1 MGDPISAD
9 STSARAL
16 AQRALGLLFL
26 AGSLVGAISLL
37 LPHGS
42 RAHDGILWGNTAL
55 AVITG
60 AALLLLPALP
70 SWLLQATLAGGTLV
84 ITRAVYY
91 GGGDSFYVVWYVWVA
106 AYGFSFL
113 SRRQSAAQ
121 VALVAVAYAAVLTHA
136 PGHAPLP
143 RWLTTVATLAITGVF
158 LDALAGRVRRQSER
172 LEELALTDPLTGLP
186 NRRAW
191 EQQLP
196 GELARAQRDGRPL
209 CLALLD
215 LDHFKAF
222 NDRHGHPAGDALLR
236 DAATAWSRELR
247 AGDLL
252 ARYGGEE
259 FVLVLP
265 NCSPDEAAAIADRV
279 RARTPGG
286 ETCSIGVAPWDG
298 SHPLEEL
305 VDRADAAL
313 YDAKL
318 AGRDRVRVHPA
329 AARAFA

>member
-1 MGDPISAD
+1 
-9 STSARAL
+9 
-16 AQRALGLLFL
+16 
-26 AGSLVGAISLL
+26 V
-37 LPHGS
+37 LPTLPS
-42 RAHDGILWGNTAL
+42 
-55 AVITG
+55 
-60 AALLLLPALP
+60 ALLH
-70 SWLLQATLAGGTLV
+70 ATVAGGTLV
-84 ITRAVYY
+84 ITRAVWY
-91 GGGDSFYVVWYVWVA
+91 GGGDSFYVIWYVWVA
-106 AYGFSFL
+106 AYAFSFL
-113 SRRQSAAQ
+113 SRRQSAAH
-121 VALVAVAYAAVLTHA
+121 VAFVAVAYAAVLTHA

-158 LDALAGRVRRQSER
+158 LDALAGRVRRQSAR

-191 EQQLP
+191 ERRLP
-196 GELARAQRDGRPL
+196 GELARAGRDGRPL

-215 LDHFKAF
+215 LDRFKAF

-265 NCSPDEAAAIADRV
+265 NCLPHEAAAIAERL
-279 RARTPGG
+279 RARTPGV
-286 ETCSIGVAPWDG
+286 ETCSIGIAAWDG
-298 SHPLEEL
+298 SDPAEAL
-305 VDRADAAL
+305 VAHADAAL

-318 AGRDRVRVHPA
+318 GGRDRVRVHEAATPA
-329 AARAFA
+329 AA

>member
-1 MGDPISAD
+1 MGDPISTGTTA
-9 STSARAL
+9 ARAL
-16 AQRALGLLFL
+16 AQRALGLLFV
-26 AGSLVGAISLL
+26 AGSVVGAISLL

-42 RAHDGILWGNTAL
+42 SAHDALLWGNTAL

-60 AALLLLPALP
+60 ALLLAVPPLPA
-70 SWLLQATLAGGTLV
+70 WVLQAILAGGTLV

-106 AYGFSFL
+106 AYAFSFL
-113 SRRQSAAQ
+113 TRRQSAGH

-136 PGHAPLP
+136 PAPAALP
-143 RWLTTVATLAITGVF
+143 RWLTTVTTLAITGVF
-158 LDALAGRVRRQSER
+158 LDALAGRVRRQSAR
-172 LEELALTDPLTGLP
+172 LEELALTDALTGLP

-191 EQQLP
+191 EQRLP
-196 GELARAQRDGRPL
+196 GELARAARDGSPL

-236 DAATAWSRELR
+236 DAAAAWSRELR

-265 NCSPDEAAAIADRV
+265 NCAAHEAEAIAERV
-279 RARTPGG
+279 RARTPAG
-286 ETCSIGVAPWDG
+286 ETCSIGVA
-298 SHPLEEL
+298 
-305 VDRADAAL
+305 
-313 YDAKL
+313 
-318 AGRDRVRVHPA
+318 
-329 AARAFA
+329 ARSSAP